1 MTFERLLEKKI
12 AEAEE
17 YAENIRTYEKDISY
31 CKRRIRHFRELI
43 SENRYRGNY
52 LNWLVQNLNH
62 YISELN
68 TVMAEMEEY
77 KFTFG

>member
-1 MTFERLLEKKI
+1 MTFEKLFEKEI
-12 AEAEE
+12 EAAAE
-17 YAENIRTYEKDISY
+17 YAENIKTYEKDISF
-31 CKRRIRHFRELI
+31 CKKRIRHFRELI
-43 SENRYRGNY
+43 AENRYNGSY

-68 TVMAEMEEY
+68 LIMAEMEEY

>member
-1 MTFERLLEKKI
+1 MTFERLLEKEI

-43 SENRYRGNY
+43 SENRYRENY

-62 YISELN
+62 YILELN